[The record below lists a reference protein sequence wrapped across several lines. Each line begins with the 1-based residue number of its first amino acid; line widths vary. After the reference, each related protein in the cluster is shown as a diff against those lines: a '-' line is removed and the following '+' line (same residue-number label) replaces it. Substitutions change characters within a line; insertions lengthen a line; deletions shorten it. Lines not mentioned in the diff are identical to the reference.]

1 MSHKLSRSLVLAV
14 VAVVALSACRG
25 AEEAPP
31 PEIRPVRAIT
41 VGKEARGDT
50 VALTGTVQ
58 ARTETNL
65 AFRID
70 GRLVE
75 RTVGVGDPVRPG
87 QLIARL
93 DPENEESSLAAAQA
107 QLVGARA
114 RAVETR
120 NQYDRLKGLVA
131 ENAISRAAFDNAEAN
146 FRAAQ
151 SAVEAAQ
158 AQVTLSQNR
167 LSYTRLVSNV
177 SGVVALAPVEPGEVV
192 GAGRPVVQV
201 ANEGARE
208 AVFDVPAAVKDAA
221 PANPEITVSLTSDPR
236 VTAKGRVREV
246 SPRADPVTG
255 TFKVRVALT
264 GAPPAMRLGSTV
276 VGRMRAEAEK
286 GISIPASAI
295 VRSDR
300 QTAVW
305 LFDPKTQTVG
315 QRTIDVAR
323 FDPSSVLVAS
333 GLQPGDVVVTAGVQA
348 LRPGMKVRLLEAK
361 Q

>member
-1 MSHKLSRSLVLAV
+1 MPHRTVRTVVLVA
-14 VAVVALSACRG
+14 AAAVALSACRR
-25 AEEAPP
+25 AEEPPP
-31 PEIRPVRAIT
+31 PEIRPVRAMT
-41 VGKEARGDT
+41 VDKQVRDNT

-65 AFRID
+65 SFRID
-70 GRLVE
+70 GRLIE
-75 RTVGVGDPVRPG
+75 RLVGVGDVVRPG
-87 QLIARL
+87 QVVARL
-93 DPENEESSLAAAQA
+93 DPENEESALQGAQA

-114 RAVETR
+114 RLVETR
-120 NQYDRLKGLVA
+120 NNYERLKGLVA
-131 ENAISRAAFDNAEAN
+131 ENAISRAAFESAEAN
-146 FRAAQ
+146 FRAAE

-177 SGVVALAPVEPGEVV
+177 AGVVALAPVEPGEVV
-192 GAGRPVVQV
+192 PAGRPVLEV

-208 AVFDVPAAVKDAA
+208 AVFDVPAAIKDAA
-221 PANPEITVSLTSDPR
+221 PANPEITVALTADPR

-255 TFKVRVALT
+255 TFKVRVALSDV
-264 GAPPAMRLGSTV
+264 PPAMRLGSTV
-276 VGRMRAEAEK
+276 VGRMRGAADK

-315 QRTIDVAR
+315 QRIIDVAR
-323 FDPSSVLVAS
+323 FDPSTALVVS
-333 GLQPGDVVVTAGVQA
+333 GLQPGDIIVTAGVQA

-361 Q
+361 K